1 VTNTYEIR
9 PYESGDRE
17 GFLSLYELVFGEAM
31 DTDWFAWKYENNPYV
46 DHVPILVATADGR
59 IVGARPFFALNM
71 SCNRIHDVVLQPC
84 DAMVHPDHRRRG
96 LFTRMT
102 EQAIERYRDECRYF
116 FNFPNHRSLP
126 GNLELGWRKVAERV
140 FYYRIENPGRVLAA
154 RSDRTSVRLA
164 GRFGTVLA
172 RGYYRLRD
180 TLASSPDLSIRKE
193 SEVPVDELTSLYR
206 RSVPDGIHVVRDE
219 PFYEWRF
226 ENPEWNYT
234 TYLAETEKG
243 VEAALVTGASPG
255 SGPNKTRFV
264 DTIPLQPAPEHVL
277 AALFEGV
284 LTDHTD
290 TDLFCTSAQGIPESV
305 LRRFGFHPDN
315 TLPLSLLNTQ
325 TTHVVRALTEEWEAN
340 GVDIT
345 DSDNWLLTF
354 AEHDTS

>member
-1 VTNTYEIR
+1 MTNTYEIR
-9 PYESGDRE
+9 PYEPDDRGE
-17 GFLSLYELVFGEAM
+17 VLSLYGLVFGETT
-31 DTDWFAWKYENNPYV
+31 DTDWFAWKYEHNPYV
-46 DHVPILVATADGR
+46 DHVPILVATADGD

-84 DAMVHPDHRRRG
+84 DAMVHPDHRRQG

-102 EQAIERYRDECRYF
+102 ERAIERYQNDCQYF
-116 FNFPNHRSLP
+116 FNFSNQRSLP
-126 GNLELGWRKVAERV
+126 GNLELGWRRASERV
-140 FYYRIENPGRVLAA
+140 FYYRIENPGRLVAA
-154 RSDRTSVRLA
+154 RSDRTSVRMA

-180 TLASSPDLSIRKE
+180 TLASSPDVSIRKE
-193 SEVPVDELTSLYR
+193 GEVPVDELTSLYR

-219 PFYEWRF
+219 QFYEWRF

-243 VEAALVTGASPG
+243 VEAALVTGTSTG
-255 SGPNKTRFV
+255 SGPNETRFV
-264 DTIPLQPAPEHVL
+264 DTLPLQTAPDHVL
-277 AALFEGV
+277 TALVESI
-284 LTDHTD
+284 LADHTD
-290 TDLFCTSAQGIPESV
+290 TDFFCTQAQGISKSV
-305 LRRFGFHPDN
+305 LRSFGFRGDD
-315 TLPLSLLNTQ
+315 TLPLSSLNTQ
-325 TTHVVRALTEEWEAN
+325 TTHVVRTLNEEWEVH